1 MKLPTFCQRPIAPL
15 ELQLQLPRFLHTAW
29 AITNDPLVVSKLS
42 LAARSSPFWC
52 CWRAQFVPAVSA
64 VRHPFSACACA
75 CTCSW
80 LQLNVNTSA
89 SCLLAGALLIIG
101 TVFLSN
107 VQHFAPAAD
116 TAPAVF
122 VQVRPGLYR
131 LNFAWKLPGLAPFPV
146 AVWLVECSPNSWIL
160 IDAGTSSA
168 GNQQA
173 ILQGLNTTLSTQ
185 DTLRLILGQTSAIA
199 AALAI

>member
-1 MKLPTFCQRPIAPL
+1 MPTRGRVAHLWDSLPEQC
-15 ELQLQLPRFLHTAW
+15 
-29 AITNDPLVVSKLS
+29 
-42 LAARSSPFWC
+42 AALCTSS
-52 CWRAQFVPAVSA
+52 RQSSGSV
-64 VRHPFSACACA
+64 CASS
-75 CTCSW
+75 T
-80 LQLNVNTSA
+80 
-89 SCLLAGALLIIG
+89 
-101 TVFLSN
+101 
-107 VQHFAPAAD
+107 
-116 TAPAVF
+116 
-122 VQVRPGLYR
+122 LYR

-146 AVWLVECSPNSWIL
+146 AVWLVECSPKSWIL